1 MRCSQPGTSLPRSN
15 STTHISVQRRLLT
28 SPATHGEI
36 ATSPDLDSVVRKTLA
51 LGEAPVR
58 VSRIRPHWRTLLRRP
73 DRSRVG
79 LVAEA
84 DGDGDVAGYALLGNS
99 IAYPANGGYD
109 GFPAA
114 SWQSTLG

>member
-1 MRCSQPGTSLPRSN
+1 
-15 STTHISVQRRLLT
+15 VQRRLLT

-51 LGEAPVR
+51 FGEAPVR
-58 VSRIRPHWRTLLRRP
+58 VSRIRPHRRTLLRRP

-84 DGDGDVAGYALLGNS
+84 DGDVAGYALLGNS